1 MPAEWDSDVVTYG
14 AKGAKTGAL
23 IGTAS
28 PLGPGLGTAIGAGVG
43 FLAGGAYG
51 LFQEDS
57 EYEKLLAEQLEEL
70 KRRQEMGALGLTSEE
85 QAALERQYLDPIQA
99 ARRETGEQF
108 KMAVGQEMDPAALA
122 KKAIGQEQRAAEA
135 ETGARA
141 KIAAED
147 VAEKKR
153 EEQQIMEMMA
163 TQEDIERYEEQQMWD
178 SLEGAAGAMLQ
189 GSKLAGQLS
198 ELNEVELGEIA
209 ADMNMSVED
218 LREFQEQAKQYNELL
233 SRYGG

>member
-1 MPAEWDSDVVTYG
+1 MAAEWDRDVVTYG
-14 AKGAKTGAL
+14 AKGAKIGAT
-23 IGTAS
+23 IGTGIA
-28 PLGPGLGTAIGAGVG
+28 PGPGTAIGAGAGALVG
-43 FLAGGAYG
+43 GVYG

-57 EYEKLLAEQLEEL
+57 EYEKLLAEQLKEL
-70 KRRQEMGALGLTSEE
+70 QRRQEMGALGLTSGE
-85 QAALERQYLDPIQA
+85 QAALERKYLDPIQA

-122 KKAIGQEQRAAEA
+122 KMGIGEEQRAAEA
-135 ETGARA
+135 ETTARTQ
-141 KIAAED
+141 IAAED
-147 VAEKKR
+147 IAEKKR

-189 GSKLAGQLS
+189 GSKFAGQLS
-198 ELNEVELGEIA
+198 ELNEVEFAEIA
-209 ADMNMSVED
+209 AEMGVSVDE
-218 LREFQEQAKQYNELL
+218 LRDVAEQAKQYNELL